1 MTKIVG
7 RNGLLALVLAL
18 LLFTSQ
24 GVAQDKPLKKIY
36 WGVSTL
42 SPTLWIP
49 WIAKEAKLFE
59 KNGLDVEAVLLNGSG
74 RTSQAMLSGSL
85 FAASVALPQV
95 MLADLTGADLVNVA
109 HGIGVQASRLMV
121 RPEIRKVEDLKG
133 KRIGISSLGS
143 AGDLLFGYVLRKY
156 GIDTTRDI
164 IWLAVGNT
172 AERLQA
178 LITGTVDAAD
188 MTYPADVEAE
198 RKGFRYFL
206 EVFDPNGPTGI
217 PSEKLGEFIN
227 DNIIRA
233 LAGVPEAGRP
243 LFLKIVYHGP
253 RAMEELAQYDP
264 NLVVGILGGS
274 AGTTYDAFKLIH
286 EAQKYGARVALFGRK
301 INNAEHQLAFIEML
315 RLITE
320 GKISPE
326 EAVRAYHGVLQGKN
340 IKPKLSLE
348 KDLELTD
355 QSMSY
360 DGGAAARSR
369 MVVRHKPVYDSVPRS
384 ANHGPANKSGGSSD
398 AAWPTHSNGAP
409 DFETMNAAQR
419 QAYHQARLTKKFR

>member
-1 MTKIVG
+1 MKSLDTK
-7 RNGLLALVLAL
+7 LAEIKANPSSRA
-18 LLFTSQ
+18 F
-24 GVAQDKPLKKIY
+24 I
-36 WGVSTL
+36 
-42 SPTLWIP
+42 
-49 WIAKEAKLFE
+49 
-59 KNGLDVEAVLLNGSG
+59 
-74 RTSQAMLSGSL
+74 
-85 FAASVALPQV
+85 
-95 MLADLTGADLVNVA
+95 LADAKDADMAFGVRAPGPRSYLSQRGERAARFSPEVWSRDEFGYRNLPEFLDIVREVVHQGIADIMLMSAYVNEQLSIKEGLFRNSHVTPA
-109 HGIGVQASRLMV
+109 ARANDTTDVWAVRHGCYTKEPVQPFRSAT
-121 RPEIRKVEDLKG
+121 IDHIQCGKVECDRDG
-133 KRIGISSLGS
+133 AAFPGANLGLYS
-143 AGDLLFGYVLRKY
+143 VTFINNLDHDRATLEAFKQFR
-156 GIDTTRDI
+156 
-164 IWLAVGNT
+164 
-172 AERLQA
+172 E
-178 LITGTVDAAD
+178 
-188 MTYPADVEAE
+188 EAE